1 MTAAPENEDVEDF
14 GQDPDEFDIDSWID
28 QGTRP
33 RREVTVYRDWMLLE
47 EYDRLA
53 AQLEQE
59 PETGD
64 DESMGEIS
72 VREQMDDVLERMKT
86 SRLVFVLQS
95 LTGEEKKALAE
106 KAPTNPMLDGEGN
119 PILSAGGTPRTKVDS
134 VALGDMT
141 VAAAVIQVTDAATGK
156 SKSTISAKQI
166 KRLRVTLG
174 DGPTYG
180 LYKAAGELSQAG
192 QVLPGIPSSRE
203 H

>member
-1 MTAAPENEDVEDF
+1 MTTAPENTEDF
-14 GQDPDEFDIDSWID
+14 GTGADEFDIDSWLE

-33 RREVTVYRDWMLLE
+33 RREVTIYRDWALLE

-53 AQLEQE
+53 KKLEQE

-72 VREQMDDVLERMKT
+72 VREQMEDVLERMEA
-86 SRLVFVLQS
+86 SRLVFVVQA

-106 KAPTNPMLDGEGN
+106 EAPTKLVLDGEGK
-119 PILSAGGTPRTKVDS
+119 PILNAAGVPRLQVDS
-134 VALGDMT
+134 IALGDMT
-141 VAAAVIQVTDAATGK
+141 AAAAVIKVTDAATGK
-156 SKSTISAKQI
+156 TRSTISAKQVR
-166 KRLRVTLG
+166 RLRVTLG

-192 QVLPGIPSSRE
+192 MVLPEVPSSRE
-203 H
+203 R